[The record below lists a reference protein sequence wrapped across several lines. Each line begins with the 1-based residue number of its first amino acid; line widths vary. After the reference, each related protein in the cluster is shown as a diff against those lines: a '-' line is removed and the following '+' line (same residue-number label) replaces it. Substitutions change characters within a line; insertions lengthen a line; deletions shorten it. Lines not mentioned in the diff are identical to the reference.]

1 MGVTEAGRKVR
12 QSGQPGLKGPWQ
24 RLRERPSKR
33 HCVVLPTYHLQ
44 RAFSCHPRDTVSG
57 CKGRT
62 SDATSHDSAQ
72 NACDPVAGVAV
83 ASLKGV
89 NILARTLGLAD
100 RQDPCRV
107 TAREGNSQG
116 GGWHWSPVLSSLTP
130 ASRCYHLPPLLH
142 LLSACC
148 MLRTMQGCVG

>member
-1 MGVTEAGRKVR
+1 MPTSKVPFQEAMLPGVGRRPAIGLPSAMGITESGRKVR
-12 QSGQPGLKGPWQ
+12 QSRQPRLKGPWQ

-33 HCVVLPTYHLQ
+33 HFIVLATYHPQ

-57 CKGRT
+57 YKGRT

-72 NACDPVAGVAV
+72 NACDPVAGVSV

-89 NILARTLGLAD
+89 NILARTLGLAG

-107 TAREGNSQG
+107 TAREGNS
-116 GGWHWSPVLSSLTP
+116 P
-130 ASRCYHLPPLLH
+130 
-142 LLSACC
+142 
-148 MLRTMQGCVG
+148 